1 MNTDF
6 LKYLRPLALT
16 AVIAMLLV
24 IMLQTVIM
32 HDASKLTTFWVIPV
46 FYFMIYAAFHYGLLM
61 SASDGQG
68 FIRYYMAA
76 TFFKLLI
83 LLAIVISYSLFN
95 KSNATA
101 FVVNFMFSYFVFMTF
116 EVIYLRNKFGKNA
129 QK

>member
-1 MNTDF
+1 VNTAF
-6 LKYLRPLALT
+6 LQYLKPLALAT
-16 AVIAMLLV
+16 LIASLLLV
-24 IMLQTVIM
+24 MMQTVFM
-32 HDASKLTTFWVIPV
+32 HDASKLATFWVIPV

-61 SASDGQG
+61 SANDGQG

-83 LLAIVISYSLFN
+83 LLAIIISYSLFN

-116 EVIYLRNKFGKNA
+116 EVIYLRSKFGKNA
-129 QK
+129 HK